1 MSNDRKAVILGRLQ
15 RFDTV
20 TPRPQAWVPSA
31 CCARAGARAAW
42 TLAPR
47 LGHRRGTEGLVRDGG
62 ARRGQRGCDPVVRSS
77 GTSPGETGRAAR
89 VWKEDWTLV
98 RGAGERWGQERVDR
112 SRLQEV

>member
-15 RFDTV
+15 RFNTV
-20 TPRPQAWVPSA
+20 TPRPQAWVRSA

-62 ARRGQRGCDPVVRSS
+62 ARRGRRGCDPVVRGL
-77 GTSPGETGRAAR
+77 GTSPGEKGRAACL
-89 VWKEDWTLV
+89 E
-98 RGAGERWGQERVDR
+98 RGLDPGAWWGQERVDR